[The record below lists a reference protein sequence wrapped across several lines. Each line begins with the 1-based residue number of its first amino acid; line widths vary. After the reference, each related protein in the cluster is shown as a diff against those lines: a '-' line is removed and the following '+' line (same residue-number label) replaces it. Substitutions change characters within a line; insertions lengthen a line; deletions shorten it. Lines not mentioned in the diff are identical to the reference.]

1 MSEFEEFNKTCS
13 GPGGGFSEQ
22 GSERQRVIRSSWRRR
37 RESRVVGEE
46 GSRRQDIVMKW
57 ERKVREGGEK

>member
-22 GSERQRVIRSSWRRR
+22 GSERQEVIRSSWRRR
-37 RESRVVGEE
+37 RRSRLVVEEE
-46 GSRRQDIVMKW
+46 GSRRQGIVREW
-57 ERKVREGGEK
+57 ERRVLRE